1 MSQVKPEKKA
11 PLSTK
16 TLTWI
21 ALWTVYII
29 WGSTYFAIAYVIE
42 TMPPLLSMGIRFFL
56 AGALLTLFIVAQSG
70 IAEMKI
76 PKEQVRTSAVMGF
89 VLLGFGLGNVA
100 VAEEHVPSGIVA
112 LIIAALPL
120 WIAIFRSISGERL
133 ALQNWVGLI
142 IGFLGVALLLKPG
155 SVQAVSG
162 ESSGTVIF
170 FMIMVLLG
178 NIGWALGTYL
188 APRFPLPKN
197 ALVFTAIE
205 MLAGGVSLTIAG
217 FIKGESLADFW
228 DASTWSWLWFGY
240 LVFFGSILAYSAY
253 LWLVSNAPVGLTATY
268 AYVNPIIA
276 VSLGAVFLDEVITM
290 NYAIGGAIIVLG
302 VLIVV
307 SGENRKQRK
316 LKG

>member
-1 MSQVKPEKKA
+1 MSEARAKSQM
-11 PLSTK
+11 SNK
-16 TLTWI
+16 TLTWV
-21 ALWTVYII
+21 ALWTVYVI

-42 TMPPLLSMGIRFFL
+42 TMPPLLSMGVRFFL
-56 AGALLTLFIVAQSG
+56 AGVLLTLFIIARYG
-70 IAEMKI
+70 ISEMQI
-76 PKEQVRTSAVMGF
+76 PKAQVRTCAVMGF

-100 VAEEHVPSGIVA
+100 IAEEHVPSGIVA

-133 ALQNWVGLI
+133 TIQNWLGLV

-155 SVQAVSG
+155 SVKAVSG
-162 ESSGTVIF
+162 ESSSTVIF
-170 FMIMVLLG
+170 FMVMVLLG

-217 FIKGESLADFW
+217 LIKGESFSDLW
-228 DASTWSWLWFGY
+228 DGSAWSWLWFGY
-240 LVFFGSILAYSAY
+240 LVVFGSILAYSAY

-276 VSLGAVFLDEVITM
+276 VTLGAVFLDEVITI

-307 SGENRKQRK
+307 SGESRKQK
-316 LKG
+316 KP